1 MADSGSDP
9 AKEASAPGGDGGPKP
24 PRVTQKIN
32 RGTPPRLNERIDGSI
47 SEPDPS
53 SAPEETHAAE
63 PMVRSTPP
71 NGRAEAADLSETLK
85 QLVVESMSSAIAEL
99 KEELTREISRS
110 FDDAHRPADEA
121 L

>member
-24 PRVTQKIN
+24 PRV
-32 RGTPPRLNERIDGSI
+32 
-47 SEPDPS
+47 
-53 SAPEETHAAE
+53 
-63 PMVRSTPP
+63 PMVRSTSP
-71 NGRAEAADLSETLK
+71 NGRAEAADLSNTLK

-110 FDDAHRPADEA
+110 FNDAHRPADEA
-121 L
+121 LKEREDHHPNPSHAKIVISDGKNLRPP